1 MTRHALLAATVA
13 LAAGCDTLS
22 PSPPP
27 GLRQVPV
34 AVQQQAQRNALA
46 VVDLLYAGH
55 EERARAELKR
65 ILALDPYN
73 KLAQNLQRQ
82 ITADP
87 MAVLGR
93 DWFIYVVRPSD
104 TLSSLASRYLGDA
117 NAFYILARYNDIR
130 VPNQM
135 ASGQQIRIPG
145 RAPPPAPPVAVT
157 VEPRRPNPPPPPPP
171 AEAVRH
177 APAPAET
184 ARRSAPAEAVRHPPP
199 AEPVRPVVL
208 PAEAPRPS
216 PAPAEAARP
225 AAAAVEAPRPA
236 PPPVTPPVSPAEQ
249 ALRQAEAAER
259 SGDLDGAF
267 AGYRRAA
274 TLNQP
279 GAAARADAVRKKLV
293 AQHSAGARGAL
304 ARQDLDGSIRLWE
317 RVLAVDP
324 GNDTARFERQRAIA
338 LREKVRALK

>member
-1 MTRHALLAATVA
+1 MVV

-22 PSPPP
+22 LPPPP
-27 GLRQVPV
+27 GLPPPSKSLRSVPL
-34 AVQQQAQRNALA
+34 AVQQQAQRSALG
-46 VVDLLYAGH
+46 VIDLLNNGS
-55 EERARAELKR
+55 EETAKAELKR

-87 MAVLGR
+87 VAVLGR

-135 ASGQQIRIPG
+135 TSGQQIRIPG
-145 RAPPPAPPVAVT
+145 RAPAPPPPVVVT
-157 VEPRRPNPPPPPPP
+157 VEPRRPNPPAPLAEAVRRSAPAETARHPPPPPP
-171 AEAVRH
+171 AEPMRAVV
-177 APAPAET
+177 P
-184 ARRSAPAEAVRHPPP
+184 
-199 AEPVRPVVL
+199 

-216 PAPAEAARP
+216 SAPAEAARP
-225 AAAAVEAPRPA
+225 AAAPVEAPRPA
-236 PPPVTPPVSPAEQ
+236 PPSVPPPVSPAEQ

-259 SGDLDGAF
+259 GGDLDGAF

-279 GAAARADAVRKKLV
+279 GAAAHADAVRKKLV
-293 AQHSAGARGAL
+293 AQHSAAARGAL
-304 ARQDLDGSIRLWE
+304 ARQDLDESIRLWD
-317 RVLAVDP
+317 RVLAADP
-324 GNDTARFERQRAIA
+324 GNDTARFERQRAIT